1 MRKLFNTKVR
11 IIVIAAVILT
21 AALSILSGVTQT
33 SVPNLIVQGILTPI
47 KAGANALATQVE
59 QYYNYIFRYEAL
71 LAENE
76 MLKERISQMEDDA
89 RLADS
94 VERENQRL
102 REALDLKSFHEDYVL
117 VDANIIAWSSTDW
130 TNTLTINRGSNAGIE
145 VDMCAITANGQV
157 VGLVTEVGINYA
169 VVKTILDSTLEISA
183 TISSTGNNGMVTGG
197 YIDGNA
203 KLLKMDYLPSSAVI
217 LNKDQ
222 VVTSGS
228 TVYPRNLILGYI
240 IDAGFDDT
248 GVAKYAIV
256 QPAADIDSLEQIFI
270 LTEYST
276 E

>member
-1 MRKLFNTKVR
+1 MRKLFSTRGRVV
-11 IIVIAAVILT
+11 VIAAVILT
-21 AALSILSGVTQT
+21 AALSILSGVTGA
-33 SVPNLIVQGILTPI
+33 SIPALIVQGVITPFR
-47 KAGANALATQVE
+47 AGANALTNQVE
-59 QYYNYIFRYEAL
+59 RYYNYIFRYEAL

-76 MLKERISQMEDDA
+76 QLKKELAELEDEA

-102 REALDLKSFHEDYVL
+102 RELLELTSVHEDYDT

-130 TNTLTINRGSNAGIE
+130 TNTMTINRGASAGIE

-157 VGLVTEVGINYA
+157 VGLVTEVGPNYA

-183 TISSTGNNGMVTGG
+183 TIASTGNNGMITGG
-197 YIDGNA
+197 YIDGNS
-203 KLLKMDYLPSSAVI
+203 KYLKMDYLPSSAII

-240 IDAGFDDT
+240 IDAGFEDT

-256 QPAADIDSLEQIFI
+256 EPAADIDSLEQIFI
-270 LTEYST
+270 LTNYNT

>member
-1 MRKLFNTKVR
+1 MRKLFNNKVR
-11 IIVIAAVILT
+11 IIVVAAVILT
-21 AALSILSGVTQT
+21 AALTILGGVTGS
-33 SVPNLIVQGILTPI
+33 SVPKMVVQGVMTPLR
-47 KAGANALATQVE
+47 AGANALTVQAE
-59 QYYNYIFRYEAL
+59 RFYNYIFRYEAL

-76 MLKERISQMEDDA
+76 ILKEQISQMEDDA

-102 REALDLKSFHEDYVL
+102 REALELKSYHEDYKM

-130 TNTLTINRGSNAGIE
+130 TNTLTINRGAKSGIE

-157 VGLVTEVGINYA
+157 VGLVTEVGPNYA
-169 VVKTILDSTLEISA
+169 VIKTILDSTLEISA

-197 YIDGNA
+197 YIEGNA

-256 QPAADIDSLEQIFI
+256 DPAADIDSLEQIFI